1 MFIAIGRHTGIGKR
15 EGTLNARM
23 SIKVLWMRRIRI
35 LRRLLR
41 KYRASKKIDKHT
53 YHSFYMRSKGNQFK
67 NKYVLIEAIHKAKT
81 EQKRGQDLTAQAE
94 AKKGKKKVE
103 AKETAKETQKDAKKD
118 AQKEKAAP
126 KEKGKGKEK
135 KKEKAKKET
144 EGKK

>member
-81 EQKRGQDLTAQAE
+81 EQKRGKDLTAQAE

-103 AKETAKETQKDAKKD
+103 AKETQKVAKKE
-118 AQKEKAAP
+118 AQKEKTAP

-135 KKEKAKKET
+135 EKKKEKPKKET